1 MSVLRE
7 TTRVIVN
14 TVLTRGGT
22 IQETRD
28 VTWEALPS
36 QLPPPQPPLPIEI
49 AEEGREES
57 DDDVEAEVW
66 PLAGRGIQHNRIR
79 VNRDAVLPYCL
90 LYTSPSP
97 RDKRQ
102 SRMPSSA

>member
-1 MSVLRE
+1 MLYVGPSRDHP
-7 TTRVIVN
+7 RDFHR
-14 TVLTRGGT
+14 VLTRAGT

-28 VTWEALPS
+28 VAWEALPS

-49 AEEGREES
+49 AEEGSEES

-66 PLAGRGIQHNRIR
+66 PHAGRGIQHIRIR
-79 VNRDAVLPYCL
+79 ANRDAMLPYGCL

-97 RDKRQ
+97 RD
-102 SRMPSSA
+102 